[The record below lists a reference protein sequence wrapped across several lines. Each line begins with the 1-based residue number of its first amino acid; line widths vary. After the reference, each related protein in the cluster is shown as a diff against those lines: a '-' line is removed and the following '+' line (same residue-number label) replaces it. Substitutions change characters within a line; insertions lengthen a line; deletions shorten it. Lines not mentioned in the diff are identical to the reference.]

1 MLGWFTDPRAHVPPR
16 RDGDLVADGV
26 CVPFIAEKV
35 GVAQPAATAHPRA
48 LAHAGW
54 RTARRVGQ
62 WRCYRRDEDVIA
74 ALARRAGEEL

>member
-1 MLGWFTDPRAHVPPR
+1 
-16 RDGDLVADGV
+16 
-26 CVPFIAEKV
+26 V

-48 LAHAGW
+48 LDHAGW